1 MPKNNTGLNG
11 NPIPKR
17 AKNSLSMK
25 RTLILVLGGDD
36 GNRTRVR
43 KPIRA
48 TFSGRSLSLLFPH
61 HRQTDTPV
69 TKKACITAPRTQTL
83 P

>member
-43 KPIRA
+43 N
-48 TFSGRSLSLLFPH
+48 TFNTFFYKFSLFFNFPS
-61 HRQTDTPV
+61 
-69 TKKACITAPRTQTL
+69 I
-83 P
+83 